1 MDTIVVYRREE
12 ETVLVMLLPVVQIAT
27 GAIPADTRLT
37 AAHREQWRD
46 QQWRYYTANRER
58 LLAKRRAQ
66 RAAAKLA
73 RTISTSSPA
82 VFRLALPLP
91 DLAEFAHLGRQCPG
105 AAAGRPERARPVGHH
120 QPRRPPDAHNP
131 ALRRRGAVRGSQA
144 P

>member
-1 MDTIVVYRREE
+1 MGTTVVYRREE

-46 QQWRYYTANRER
+46 QQRRYYTANRER

-82 VFRLALPLP
+82 VFRLALPMP
-91 DLAEFAHLGRQCPG
+91 DLAEFAHLVGSVPELLPDVPSAPG
-105 AAAGRPERARPVGHH
+105 P
-120 QPRRPPDAHNP
+120 
-131 ALRRRGAVRGSQA
+131 
-144 P
+144 